1 MSIKRILKFPLR
13 PGEMPTDIK
22 CNFVR
27 LLDIQ
32 IQRSVVTAW
41 VVTDSNAPEITI
53 QIIPFG
59 TGWEI
64 PSDILEALEYVKTVQ
79 DDYGFVWHYHI
90 KKG

>member
-13 PGEMPTDIK
+13 PGEIPTDIK
-22 CNFVR
+22 CNFVG

-32 IQRSVVTAW
+32 VQRSIVTAW
-41 VVTDSNAPEITI
+41 VVTDNNAPEITL
-53 QIIPFG
+53 QIIPLG

-64 PSDILEALEYVKTVQ
+64 PSDILESLEYIKTVQ
-79 DDYGFVWHYHI
+79 DTAGFVWHYYM